1 MEKVADVRDV
11 YGNQM
16 EMTDELGNPVHLTD
30 EHGHPM
36 HLTGVATAEEPGV
49 VTEITVGTIMVDA
62 AVPVPDAGL
71 TDPHIATGLSTGD
84 GGGVGGVQHQ
94 QEPLRGSSSSGSS
107 SSEDDGHGGR
117 RKKKKGLKEK
127 IKEKLTGR
135 KHKPEHPHPTATAYP
150 TTISSTTPPGQLHLK
165 DEQPHTAAAYPTTI
179 SSATPPGQHPHEPEK
194 KSVLEKIKEK
204 LPGHHHP

>member
-16 EMTDELGNPVHLTD
+16 QMTDELGNPVHLTD
-30 EHGHPM
+30 EHGRPM

-49 VTEITVGTIMVDA
+49 VTEITVGTVMVDA
-62 AVPVPDAGL
+62 AVPDAGL
-71 TDPHIATGLSTGD
+71 THPHIATGLSTGD

-94 QEPLRGSSSSGSS
+94 QEPLRGSSSSSSS

-135 KHKPEHPHPTATAYP
+135 KHKPEHPHTTATTYP

-165 DEQPHTAAAYPTTI
+165 DEHPHTAATAYPKTI
-179 SSATPPGQHPHEPEK
+179 SSTPPPGQHPHEPEK